1 MKARSN
7 CRPQLTRRPLPAELT
22 RYIAGPVDASQAQR
36 LCFRGMRAVSDRFV
50 EGASSG
56 SYRVC
61 RAELSE
67 LRQGSIRSRDHPVV
81 SGFGLPNL
89 PSLESLARSRCTPK
103 DFPGFY
109 AYHAPTV
116 LGYLARHTQ
125 DPQVAFDI
133 TAEVFARAYEK
144 REDCQGTTTEQA
156 GAWLWKIV
164 RNELSRYQHKR
175 SVEFAALKRL
185 GHERPMPSDHELREV
200 ERLLALEGIVRD
212 HIPRALDHLSAEHQ
226 EVLQLRYFEELSN
239 EEIAVRL
246 SVSNAVVR
254 RRISRALRIL
264 ERNTR
269 LRSAVE
275 TLADI

>member
-1 MKARSN
+1 MHK
-7 CRPQLTRRPLPAELT
+7 LP
-22 RYIAGPVDASQAQR
+22 
-36 LCFRGMRAVSDRFV
+36 
-50 EGASSG
+50 
-56 SYRVC
+56 
-61 RAELSE
+61 E
-67 LRQGSIRSRDHPVV
+67 LRRGSAPNRDRQSL
-81 SGFGLPNL
+81 SGLGRPYL
-89 PSLESLARSRCTPK
+89 PSSLGSLARSPCTPK

-109 AYHAPTV
+109 TYHAPTV
-116 LGYLARHTQ
+116 LGYLAKHTP

-144 REDCQGTTTEQA
+144 REECQATTTEQA

-164 RNELSRYQHKR
+164 RNELARYQRKQ
-175 SVEFAALKRL
+175 SVEFAALTRL

-200 ERLLALEGIVRD
+200 ERLLALEGIVRE
-212 HIPRALDHLSAEHQ
+212 HIPEALDRLSAEHQ

-275 TLADI
+275 TLTET

>member
-1 MKARSN
+1 MLSSSTALRRSRSSSTLCPEEGSMKARSN

-67 LRQGSIRSRDHPVV
+67 LRRGSIRSRDHPVV

-116 LGYLARHTQ
+116 LGYL
-125 DPQVAFDI
+125 
-133 TAEVFARAYEK
+133 
-144 REDCQGTTTEQA
+144 
-156 GAWLWKIV
+156 
-164 RNELSRYQHKR
+164 
-175 SVEFAALKRL
+175 
-185 GHERPMPSDHELREV
+185 
-200 ERLLALEGIVRD
+200 
-212 HIPRALDHLSAEHQ
+212 
-226 EVLQLRYFEELSN
+226 
-239 EEIAVRL
+239 
-246 SVSNAVVR
+246 
-254 RRISRALRIL
+254 
-264 ERNTR
+264 
-269 LRSAVE
+269 
-275 TLADI
+275 

>member
-1 MKARSN
+1 
-7 CRPQLTRRPLPAELT
+7 LTVSG
-22 RYIAGPVDASQAQR
+22 RYI
-36 LCFRGMRAVSDRFV
+36 

-61 RAELSE
+61 GAELSE
-67 LRQGSIRSRDHPVV
+67 LRRGSIRSRDRSAV
-81 SGFGLPNL
+81 SGFGLPIV
-89 PSLESLARSRCTPK
+89 PSSLGLLTRSRCTPK
-103 DFPGFY
+103 DFADFY
-109 AYHAPTV
+109 IYNAPTV

-144 REDCQGTTTEQA
+144 RENCEGTTTEQA

-164 RNELSRYQHKR
+164 RNELSRYQTKR

-200 ERLLALEGIVRD
+200 ERLLALEGIVRE
-212 HIPRALDHLSAEHQ
+212 HIPEALDLLSAEHQ

-269 LRSAVE
+269 LRSAVD
-275 TLADI
+275 TLADT